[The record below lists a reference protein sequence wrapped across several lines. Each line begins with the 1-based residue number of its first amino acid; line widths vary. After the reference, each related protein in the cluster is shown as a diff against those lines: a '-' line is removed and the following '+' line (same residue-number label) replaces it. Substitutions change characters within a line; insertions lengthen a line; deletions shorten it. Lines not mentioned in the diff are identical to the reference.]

1 MLSATHIARKMHPMS
16 KAPIVLAVDTSD
28 LKTAIA
34 WVKATQDS
42 ISVYKLGLEFFL
54 TFGSDGVRAIKDET
68 DSDIFL
74 DLKLHDIPHTVSG
87 ATKVIADLSPK
98 YLTVHAS
105 GGAAMIKAA
114 VEAIPNTFI
123 TGVTVLTSL
132 GGTDLKSIGFEKPP
146 LETAVQ
152 LAELATA
159 SGARAIVCSPLE
171 ISAIRSAIGTGPVI
185 ITPGVRPAGS
195 NKADDQV
202 RTMTPFDAIS
212 SGASLVV
219 IGRPITQSWVNGS
232 AAMREAAAEIAAQIL
247 IKE

>member
-1 MLSATHIARKMHPMS
+1 MAR
-16 KAPIVLAVDTSD
+16 APIVLAVDTSE

-54 TFGSDGVRAIKDET
+54 TFGSDGVRAIQDET

-87 ATKVIADLSPK
+87 AARAISNLHPK

-114 VEAIPNTFI
+114 ADAVPSTLI
-123 TGVTVLTSL
+123 TGVTILTSL
-132 GGTDLKSIGFEKPP
+132 GDSDLESIGYRKPT
-146 LETAVQ
+146 LESAVA
-152 LAELATA
+152 LAKLATQ

-171 ISAIRSAIGTGPVI
+171 ISAIRKEIGADPVI
-185 ITPGVRPAGS
+185 ITPGVRPKGS
-195 NKADDQV
+195 ENTDDQV
-202 RTMTPFDAIS
+202 RVMTPADAIS
-212 SGASLVV
+212 AGASLVV
-219 IGRPITQSWVNGS
+219 IGRPITQSWANGS
-232 AAMREAAAEIAAQIL
+232 SAMKERAAQIAAQVL
-247 IKE
+247 IN